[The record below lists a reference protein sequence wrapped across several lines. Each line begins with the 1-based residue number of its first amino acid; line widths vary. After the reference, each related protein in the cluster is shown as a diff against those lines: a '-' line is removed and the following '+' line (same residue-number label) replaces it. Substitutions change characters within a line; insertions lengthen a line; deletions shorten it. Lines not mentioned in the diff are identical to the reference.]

1 VEIGIVIVVVVIVLF
16 IFISNGFKTRCPQC
30 GAFGRHPKD
39 VPATEQRNE
48 ASDLLR
54 SSGLLDQ
61 LGGSLIA
68 KNAEK
73 GFHHDQIR
81 CVACGHLFDRSTSIQ
96 WHGIA
101 RKIGDEKAIAEY
113 KNA

>member
-1 VEIGIVIVVVVIVLF
+1 MEFAIVAIIIGAVIAVFL
-16 IFISNGFKTRCPQC
+16 SNGFKTRCPQC
-30 GAFGRHPKD
+30 GAFDRHPKD
-39 VPATEQRNE
+39 VTATEQRNQS
-48 ASDLLR
+48 SDLLR

-61 LGGSLIA
+61 LSGSSIA
-68 KNAEK
+68 KSAEK

-81 CVACGHLFDRSTSIQ
+81 CKACSHLFDRSISIQ